1 MDDRSLG
8 VDAPVEPD
16 DSHINRRARDDDATR
31 RRDDATT
38 RRARGTMEVAST
50 HRARDGAAR
59 NDARGVVDGSRV
71 AEDESFSQRRR
82 GASTTTAT
90 AAAVAVA
97 VATTAT
103 TARRGAARRESA
115 RAFVARRRET
125 FLVQMDVENKT
136 REMARMEARS
146 ARREEALRKSERM
159 LEEDQARFDAF
170 LRDNDARVREAVE
183 AAEREARGKHERMK
197 EMRRLRGE
205 VARAERDVR
214 HREDK
219 LSECQKY
226 KEFLDAL
233 TPKEWFDARGED
245 ASEMYFKEPEQ
256 LLAAFSALEEQN
268 LCLIQNVSDAEET
281 LERVKS
287 EHAREKTRMDAEI
300 ADLREQTRRLQE
312 AIEAEEREGKKL
324 THHLANEREEGEDS
338 VEGELELLT
347 RRVTEVY
354 VECGFDHDPSV
365 SVLQMLT
372 NIEAKMEEYFAA
384 IDKLPPKV
392 VADLEKQKEKERRR
406 LAREQ
411 KALEQKREQEI
422 RFQRS
427 LERARAPAYKKTG
440 KIVMF
445 RSRQERKTVAVR
457 SENTDADR
465 ELDEFLAR
473 QY

>member
-1 MDDRSLG
+1 MAT
-8 VDAPVEPD
+8 VT
-16 DSHINRRARDDDATR
+16 RATCAGS
-31 RRDDATT
+31 
-38 RRARGTMEVAST
+38 ARGVTT
-50 HRARDGAAR
+50 GRTR
-59 NDARGVVDGSRV
+59 DARGVVDGTRV
-71 AEDESFSQRRR
+71 VEDESFSQRRTR
-82 GASTTTAT
+82 HGDSMTTGTGT
-90 AAAVAVA
+90 MAVVA
-97 VATTAT
+97 PTRD
-103 TARRGAARRESA
+103 RRGTTVRRESA
-115 RAFVARRRET
+115 RAFVARRREM

-136 REMARMEARS
+136 REMARLEARA

-197 EMRRLRGE
+197 EMRQLRGE

-214 HREDK
+214 HREEK

-233 TPKEWFDARGED
+233 TPKEWFDERDED
-245 ASEMYFKEPEQ
+245 ASEMYFREPEQ

-268 LCLIQNVSDAEET
+268 LFLIQNVSDAEET

-287 EHAREKTRMDAEI
+287 EHAREKARVDAEI
-300 ADLREQTRRLQE
+300 VDLREQTRRLRE
-312 AIEAEEREGKKL
+312 AIEAEEREGEKL
-324 THHLANEREEGEDS
+324 THHLANERGEGGDS
-338 VEGELELLT
+338 VEDELEQLT

-365 SVLQMLT
+365 SVSQMLT

-392 VADLEKQKEKERRR
+392 VADLEKEKEKERRR

-411 KALEQKREQEI
+411 KAREQKRDQEI

-427 LERARAPAYKKTG
+427 LERARAPAHKKTG
-440 KIVMF
+440 KPIMF
-445 RSRQERKTVAVR
+445 RSRQERKTVSVR
-457 SENTDADR
+457 SEHTDADR

>member
-1 MDDRSLG
+1 MAT
-8 VDAPVEPD
+8 VT
-16 DSHINRRARDDDATR
+16 RATCAGS
-31 RRDDATT
+31 
-38 RRARGTMEVAST
+38 ARGVTT
-50 HRARDGAAR
+50 GRTR
-59 NDARGVVDGSRV
+59 DARGVVDGTRV
-71 AEDESFSQRRR
+71 VEDESFSQKMMTTGTGTVAVVAPTRDRR
-82 GASTTTAT
+82 GTT
-90 AAAVAVA
+90 V
-97 VATTAT
+97 
-103 TARRGAARRESA
+103 RRESA
-115 RAFVARRRET
+115 RAFVARRREM

-136 REMARMEARS
+136 REMARLEARA

-197 EMRRLRGE
+197 EMRQLRGE

-214 HREDK
+214 HREEK

-233 TPKEWFDARGED
+233 TPKEWFDERGED

-268 LCLIQNVSDAEET
+268 LIQNVSDAEET

-287 EHAREKTRMDAEI
+287 EHAREKARVDAEI
-300 ADLREQTRRLQE
+300 VDLREQTRRLRE
-312 AIEAEEREGKKL
+312 AIEAEEREGEKL
-324 THHLANEREEGEDS
+324 THHLANERGEGGDS
-338 VEGELELLT
+338 VEDELEQLT

-365 SVLQMLT
+365 SVSQMLT

-392 VADLEKQKEKERRR
+392 VADLEKEKEKERRR

-411 KALEQKREQEI
+411 KAREQKRDQEI

-427 LERARAPAYKKTG
+427 LERARAPAHKKTG
-440 KIVMF
+440 KPIMF
-445 RSRQERKTVAVR
+445 RSRQERKTVSVR
-457 SENTDADR
+457 SEHTDADR

>member
-1 MDDRSLG
+1 MAT
-8 VDAPVEPD
+8 VT
-16 DSHINRRARDDDATR
+16 RATCAGS
-31 RRDDATT
+31 
-38 RRARGTMEVAST
+38 ARGVTT
-50 HRARDGAAR
+50 GRTR
-59 NDARGVVDGSRV
+59 DARGVVDGTRV
-71 AEDESFSQRRR
+71 VEDESFSQKMMTTGTGTVAVVAPTRDRR
-82 GASTTTAT
+82 GTT
-90 AAAVAVA
+90 V
-97 VATTAT
+97 
-103 TARRGAARRESA
+103 RRESA
-115 RAFVARRRET
+115 RAFVARRREM

-136 REMARMEARS
+136 REMARLEARA

-197 EMRRLRGE
+197 EMRQLRGE

-214 HREDK
+214 HREEK

-233 TPKEWFDARGED
+233 TPKEWFDERGED

-268 LCLIQNVSDAEET
+268 LIQNVSDAEET

-287 EHAREKTRMDAEI
+287 EHAREKTRVDAEI
-300 ADLREQTRRLQE
+300 VDLREQTRRLRE
-312 AIEAEEREGKKL
+312 AIEAEEREGEKL
-324 THHLANEREEGEDS
+324 THHLANERGEGGDS
-338 VEGELELLT
+338 VEDELEQLT

-365 SVLQMLT
+365 SVSQMLT

-392 VADLEKQKEKERRR
+392 VADLEKEKEKERRR

-411 KALEQKREQEI
+411 KAREQKRDQEI

-427 LERARAPAYKKTG
+427 LERARAPAHKKTG
-440 KIVMF
+440 KPIMF
-445 RSRQERKTVAVR
+445 RSRQERKTVSVR
-457 SENTDADR
+457 SEHTDADR

>member
-1 MDDRSLG
+1 MDDPSLG
-8 VDAPVEPD
+8 VDAPVDAD
-16 DSHINRRARDDDATR
+16 DSHINRRAGATTR

-50 HRARDGAAR
+50 RRARDGETR
-59 NDARGVVDGSRV
+59 DDARRVVDGSRV
-71 AEDESFSQRRR
+71 AEDESFSQRRG
-82 GASTTTAT
+82 GASTTTT
-90 AAAVAVA
+90 TA
-97 VATTAT
+97 VATATAT
-103 TARRGAARRESA
+103 ATRRGAARRESA

-136 REMARMEARS
+136 REMARLEARS

-219 LSECQKY
+219 LSECLKY

-281 LERVKS
+281 LERAKS
-287 EHAREKTRMDAEI
+287 EHAREKTRVDAEI

-312 AIEAEEREGKKL
+312 AIEAEEREGEKL

-338 VEGELELLT
+338 VEGELEQLT

-372 NIEAKMEEYFAA
+372 NIETKMEEYFAA

-427 LERARAPAYKKTG
+427 LERAQAPAHKKTG
-440 KIVMF
+440 KPVMF